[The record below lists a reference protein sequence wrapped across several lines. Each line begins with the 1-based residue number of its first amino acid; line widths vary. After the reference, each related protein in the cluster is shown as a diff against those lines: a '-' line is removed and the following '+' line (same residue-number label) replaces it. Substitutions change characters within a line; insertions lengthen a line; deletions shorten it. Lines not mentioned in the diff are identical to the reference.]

1 MAKKAAVYRMTGPGR
16 VLDRSVKKGKLTVE
30 VDASPDGFITECRRD
45 NGRLTLKIAA
55 AKTGIDPIQII
66 LEPKTWCLKF
76 EDASIPKDRLADLEF
91 LITEEADVQI
101 TLEYTPEPK
110 LTGDAGLGSDD

>member
-1 MAKKAAVYRMTGPGR
+1 MAKGIKHRMTGPGR

-30 VDASPDGFITECRRD
+30 VDVSPDGFITECRRD
-45 NGRLTLKIAA
+45 NGRLKLRIAA
-55 AKTGIDPIQII
+55 GKTGIDPIEIM

-91 LITEEADVQI
+91 LITEEADAQI
-101 TLEYTPEPK
+101 TLEYTPEAK
-110 LTGDAGLGSDD
+110 LTDGPDDGGDA